1 MFSLSSLIATLI
13 AAAALMLL
21 TRRAWVG
28 LPSAAI
34 LLAILA
40 ILPADELDSAPGPNL
55 TPREEFAT
63 SSACRSCHPGE
74 YATWHNSF
82 HRTMTQIA
90 SDTSVLA
97 EFEGTL
103 SGRGTEFEL
112 RQYEGRHEVRLATP
126 DSEGAV
132 NLYLPDGWTPIV
144 MTTGSHHMQAYWVDT
159 PDGYYSQF
167 PFMWLIEE
175 ERWIP
180 TDDSFIRPHA
190 DEFQDYDWLA
200 CAQCHATDHSPRQ
213 DADGRLDFRVTEL
226 GIACEACH
234 GPASEH
240 IAANQNPLRRYAM
253 HLGDSSDPTVVEP
266 SDLST
271 TLTSQV
277 CGQCHAR
284 VLPIDEDYARH
295 LGTTYRAGDPLNL
308 HFQPIE
314 NEGDRWSDGVW
325 RVAGREWNSMTDS
338 ACAIDGELTCL
349 SCHSMHDY
357 ASPADQLAEDALGDG
372 ACVGCHSNVAAA
384 GEAHTHH
391 PSESEGARCVNCH
404 MPRTSY
410 ALFTA
415 IADHRIASPRALTE
429 AESDRPNAC
438 NLCHLD
444 RTLAWASAQLTQWY
458 GQAPASLTYDEST
471 VPAGALWGLSGDAV
485 QRSIAAWHMG
495 YPPAMETAIR
505 FDATQVLSWML
516 DDPYAAVRFIASA
529 SLEDHGI
536 ALGDLD
542 VFEDEPSRSH
552 DVMELIRR
560 FGTPLG
566 DGALPRSEILRLRAA
581 RDNEELW
588 LAE

>member
-1 MFSLSSLIATLI
+1 MLSLSSIATALV
-13 AAAALMLL
+13 AATATALL
-21 TRRAWVG
+21 TRRASVVFAAAG
-28 LPSAAI
+28 LI
-34 LLAILA
+34 LLVLA
-40 ILPADELDSAPGPNL
+40 FVPRQETTPPPGPDL
-55 TPREEFAT
+55 TPREEFIT
-63 SSACRSCHPGE
+63 STACKSCHPGE
-74 YATWHNSF
+74 YASWHDSF

-90 SDTSVLA
+90 SEESVLGD
-97 EFEGTL
+97 FSGTL
-103 SGRGTEFEL
+103 SGRGASFEL
-112 RQYEGRHEVRLATP
+112 REAGGSHEVRLATP
-126 DSEGAV
+126 EAPGAV
-132 NLYLPDGWTPIV
+132 NLYLTDQWTPIA
-144 MTTGSHHMQAYWVDT
+144 MTTGSHHMQAYWTDT

-234 GPASEH
+234 GPAAEH
-240 IAANQNPLRRYAM
+240 VAVNQNPLRRYSM
-253 HLGDSSDPTVVEP
+253 HLGDSSDPTVVQP
-266 SDLST
+266 GDLST

-295 LGTTYRAGDPLNL
+295 LGTTYRAGDPMNL

-338 ACAIDGELTCL
+338 ACSAGGELTCL

-357 ASPADQLAEDALGDG
+357 ASPADQLAESALGDG
-372 ACVGCHSNVAAA
+372 ACVGCHAEVAAR
-384 GEAHTHH
+384 GQEHTHH
-391 PSESEGARCVNCH
+391 LPESEGARCVNCH

-410 ALFTA
+410 ALYTA
-415 IADHRIASPRALTE
+415 IADHRIASPLVVSE
-429 AESDRPNAC
+429 SESDRPNAC

-444 RTLAWASAQLTQWY
+444 QPIGWASDQLAELY
-458 GQAPASLTYDEST
+458 GQPRQELTEDERT
-471 VPAGALWGLSGDAV
+471 VPAGALWGLTGDPV
-485 QRSIAAWHMG
+485 QRSLAAWHMG
-495 YPPAMETAIR
+495 YPPAAEASGGLEPS
-505 FDATQVLSWML
+505 QVLSWML
-516 DDPYAAVRFIASA
+516 DDPYAAVRFIASV
-529 SLEDHGI
+529 SLEFHGADI
-536 ALGDLD
+536 GELD
-542 VFEDEPSRSH
+542 VFEDEPGRLR
-552 DVMELIRR
+552 DAILLIEAY
-560 FGTPLG
+560 GTPGSQEALDLG
-566 DGALPRSEILRLRAA
+566 EIRRLRAA
-581 RDNEELW
+581 RDDEELW

>member
-1 MFSLSSLIATLI
+1 MFSASSVIAALIAV
-13 AAAALMLL
+13 AALMLL
-21 TRRAWVG
+21 TRRAWIG
-28 LPSAAI
+28 PPAAAGI
-34 LLAILA
+34 LAILA
-40 ILPADELDSAPGPNL
+40 IVPVHEPAPTTGPEL

-74 YATWHNSF
+74 YASWHDSF
-82 HRTMTQIA
+82 HRTMTQLA
-90 SDTSVLA
+90 DETSVLA
-97 EFEGTL
+97 AFEGTL
-103 SGRGTEFEL
+103 AGRGTEFEL
-112 RQYEGRHEVRLATP
+112 RQADGRFEVRLATP
-126 DSEGAV
+126 DSAGAA
-132 NLYLPDGWTPIV
+132 NLYIPDGWTPIA
-144 MTTGSHHMQAYWVDT
+144 MTTGSHHMQAYWLET

-167 PFMWLIEE
+167 PFMWLIEQ

-234 GPASEH
+234 GPAADH
-240 IAANQNPLRRYAM
+240 VAANENPLRRYSM
-253 HLGDSSDPTVVEP
+253 HLGDSSDPTVVQP
-266 SDLST
+266 GDLSS

-295 LGTTYRAGDPLNL
+295 LGTTYRAGDPMNL

-338 ACAIDGELTCL
+338 ACAADGELTCL
-349 SCHSMHDY
+349 SCHSMHNY
-357 ASPADQLAEDALGDG
+357 ASPADQLAESALGDG
-372 ACVGCHSNVAAA
+372 ACVSCHSDVAAE
-384 GEAHTHH
+384 GEEHTHH
-391 PSESEGARCVNCH
+391 PNDSEGARCVNCH

-410 ALFTA
+410 ALYTA
-415 IADHRIASPRALTE
+415 IADHRIGSPRVQTE

-438 NLCHLD
+438 NLCHFDQPVSWSAARLSEWFGHHTP
-444 RTLAWASAQLTQWY
+444 TLTH
-458 GQAPASLTYDEST
+458 DEET

-495 YPPAMETAIR
+495 FPPAVESAGAFETQ
-505 FDATQVLSWML
+505 QVLAWML
-516 DDPYAAVRFIASA
+516 DDPYAAVRFIASSSMEA
-529 SLEDHGI
+529 GGAD
-536 ALGDLD
+536 LGDLD
-542 VFEDEPSRSH
+542 VFEDEPARSRG
-552 DVMELIRR
+552 VMEIIER
-560 FGTPLG
+560 
-566 DGALPRSEILRLRAA
+566 DGAPNAPGALSRAEILRLRAA
-581 RDNEELW
+581 RNNEELW